1 MRCAKPIYSVFQEY
15 FKPGKSDNN
24 SDNRDHNDGD
34 DDDNPNVWE
43 SRVRYR
49 RFRRMR
55 INYQRRQSLR
65 STSHILRP

>member
-34 DDDNPNVWE
+34 DDDNHNVWE

-55 INYQRRQSLR
+55 INYQPRQSLR

>member
-1 MRCAKPIYSVFQEY
+1 MY
-15 FKPGKSDNN
+15 FKPRKSD
-24 SDNRDHNDGD
+24 DNIDNHDHDDGD
-34 DDDNPNVWE
+34 DDDNHNVWE

-55 INYQRRQSLR
+55 INYQPRQSLR